1 MADDREQREKVIEL
15 MGEGSARR
23 IRLITLSVL
32 ALIGVTLQGL
42 VYGYAAQ
49 MADKEWGAVGM
60 QAWAFAVGAW
70 ILTVGLLLT
79 LLRQRLKD
87 MREGA
92 VLEG

>member
-1 MADDREQREKVIEL
+1 MMADSREQRKKVIEL

-23 IRLITLSVL
+23 IHVIVL
-32 ALIGVTLQGL
+32 ALFGIALQRL
-42 VYGYAAQ
+42 VYWYAAQ

-60 QAWAFAVGAW
+60 HIWAFAAGAW
-70 ILTVGLLLT
+70 ILTVGLLLS

-92 VLEG
+92 VVEG